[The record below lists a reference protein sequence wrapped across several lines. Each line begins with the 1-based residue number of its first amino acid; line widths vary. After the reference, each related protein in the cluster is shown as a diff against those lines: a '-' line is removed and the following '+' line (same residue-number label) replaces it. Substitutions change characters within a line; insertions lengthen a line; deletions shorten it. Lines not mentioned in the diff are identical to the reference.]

1 MPFAIIDCSRQNES
15 VKNTIV
21 DVCIEFD
28 CKENVPDNTTAY
40 CLILYDHVFECCPL
54 SNVVRKIM
62 YIAKSTCIW
71 NFKRERKIEVKYSLE
86 EFDVMVILTFVDLQR
101 FVVNKKFIVNEVEVL
116 KQRTV
121 LTYTFYESCPWKF
134 LTRFDRFYAS

>member
-1 MPFAIIDCSRQNES
+1 
-15 VKNTIV
+15 
-21 DVCIEFD
+21 
-28 CKENVPDNTTAY
+28 
-40 CLILYDHVFECCPL
+40 
-54 SNVVRKIM
+54 M

-101 FVVNKKFIVNEVEVL
+101 FVVNKKFIVNEVAVL

-134 LTRFDRFYAS
+134 LTRFDRFYASWLSAYHHGWEDGMILYSEAKCLFTVTVFEDVIVFVKGHKKRMWL